1 MTITA
6 QQAIPKHCEPDLAPV
21 CATNAA
27 GQTGSFMNLCIWEQV
42 ALAYRWGNYIDNIH
56 SNCDCDMCRIQLQA
70 IFNSINIQ
78 MRANT
83 QTARVMVNL
92 TKNNAL
98 CGT

>member
-56 SNCDCDMCRIQLQA
+56 SNCDCDMCSKLFLIQFSYSDA
-70 IFNSINIQ
+70 SKYTN
-78 MRANT
+78 
-83 QTARVMVNL
+83 
-92 TKNNAL
+92 
-98 CGT
+98 GTCDGKPYEE